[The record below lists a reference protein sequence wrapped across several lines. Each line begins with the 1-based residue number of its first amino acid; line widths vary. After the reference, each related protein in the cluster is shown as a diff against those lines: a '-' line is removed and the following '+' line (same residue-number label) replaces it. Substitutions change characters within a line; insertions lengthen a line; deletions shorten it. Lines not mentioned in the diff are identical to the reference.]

1 MTTRELLMKGRE
13 ELARSGIS
21 ETVDLD
27 TSLLLCHVLGISRE
41 KLYARL
47 TDPVDEA
54 SAEAFLNL
62 TRRRS
67 RNHPVAYLTGT
78 KEFFGREFA
87 VGEGVLCP
95 RPDTEIIVEK
105 ALEILEGFP
114 GDTLLDLC
122 SGSGCIGLTMA
133 LEKPELSVLC
143 ADIDEGPKEYFH
155 INRERLKAPRARFV
169 RSDLFD
175 NIRGAFSLILTNPPY
190 LTAGETEERMNEGWI
205 EPSLALDGGPDG
217 LVLIEKIVKE
227 SIDHIAPEGYLLIEA
242 APGQMGRILD
252 MMRTAGYSSL
262 GTADDLAGRQRV
274 AYGRWTLR

>member
-1 MTTRELLMKGRE
+1 MKGRE
-13 ELARSGIS
+13 ELSRSGVS
-21 ETVDLD
+21 DTVDLD
-27 TSLLLCHVLGISRE
+27 TSLLLCHVLKMGRE

-47 TDPVDEA
+47 SDPVDDA
-54 SAEAFLNL
+54 AAEAFLNL
-62 TRRRS
+62 TRLRS
-67 RNHPVAYLTGT
+67 QNHPVAYLTGT
-78 KEFFGREFA
+78 KEFFGRDFA
-87 VGEGVLCP
+87 VGGGVLCP

-105 ALEILEGFP
+105 ALEFL
-114 GDTLLDLC
+114 GDFQGETLLDLC

-143 ADIDEGPKEYFH
+143 SDIDEAPEKYFQ
-155 INRERLKAPRARFV
+155 INRERLQAANARFV
-169 RSDLFD
+169 RSDLFE
-175 NIRGAFSLILTNPPY
+175 NIGGPFSLILTNPPY
-190 LTAGETEERMNEGWI
+190 LTEVETRERMGEGWI
-205 EPSLALDGGPDG
+205 EPALALDGGPDG
-217 LVLIEKIVKE
+217 LILIEKIVKK